1 MEVTEKLVQKGD
13 EREVLRIFYIEIGK
27 MRVKKIKE
35 IK

>member
-13 EREVLRIFYIEIGK
+13 EREVLCIFYIEIAK
-27 MRVKKIKE
+27 MRVEKNKE